1 MSEKPT
7 IKPSNG
13 DEKMAAQ
20 INEIYSKFHMIENL
34 LSDLAPALGKIA
46 KDTHPHIKDLREKFE
61 RDETLDLIKKVGDN
75 IPTFLELFDMMK
87 VVKGMMTDLM
97 PAVGKIA
104 DDASP
109 VIKDMRE
116 RFEREETLS
125 LLMKVGDYIP
135 TFLELFDMMKVV
147 KGMMADLMPAVG
159 KIADDASPVIKDMR
173 ERFEREETIQLL
185 MKVGDNIPFL
195 VQVMGMMDIA
205 KGLMIDLAPAIGKIT
220 HDVSPTITQLRE
232 KYEREETLEMI
243 MKLGDD
249 IPVLII
255 LLDLLGKEEIPGM
268 LNKIGGLL
276 PVFDKL
282 VDSVND
288 LNKSGSLNT
297 VAKMLSYKDVSYLI
311 GGVDKCLVSA
321 MADIKTNPVKPG
333 ITNLISAVMDPEV
346 QKGLLILM
354 KFAKYLP
361 KSLSEA
367 MREIG

>member
-46 KDTHPHIKDLREKFE
+46 KDTHPHIRDLREKFE

-87 VVKGMMTDLM
+87 IVKGMMTDLM

-116 RFEREETLS
+116 RFEREET
-125 LLMKVGDYIP
+125 
-135 TFLELFDMMKVV
+135 
-147 KGMMADLMPAVG
+147 
-159 KIADDASPVIKDMR
+159 
-173 ERFEREETIQLL
+173 IQLI

-346 QKGLLILM
+346 QKGLLMLM

-361 KSLSEA
+361 KSLTEA

>member
-1 MSEKPT
+1 M
-7 IKPSNG
+7 
-13 DEKMAAQ
+13 
-20 INEIYSKFHMIENL
+20 
-34 LSDLAPALGKIA
+34 
-46 KDTHPHIKDLREKFE
+46 
-61 RDETLDLIKKVGDN
+61 KVGDN
-75 IPTFLELFDMMK
+75 IPTFLQLFDMMK
-87 VVKGMMTDLM
+87 IVQGMLVDLM

-104 DDASP
+104 DDAGP
-109 VIKDMRE
+109 VIKDLRE

-125 LLMKVGDYIP
+125 
-135 TFLELFDMMKVV
+135 
-147 KGMMADLMPAVG
+147 
-159 KIADDASPVIKDMR
+159 
-173 ERFEREETIQLL
+173 LL

-205 KGLMIDLAPAIGKIT
+205 KGLMIDLSPAVVKIT

-255 LLDLLGKEEIPGM
+255 LLDLLGKEEVPGI
-268 LNKIGGLL
+268 LNKLGSLL
-276 PVFDKL
+276 PVIGKL
-282 VDSVND
+282 VDSVNE

-297 VAKMLSYKDVSYLI
+297 VAKMLAYKDISYLI
-311 GGVDKCLVSA
+311 DGVDKCLVSA
-321 MADIKTNPVKPG
+321 MSDIKAKPVKSG

-354 KFAKYLP
+354 KFAKHLP
-361 KSLSEA
+361 RSLSDA